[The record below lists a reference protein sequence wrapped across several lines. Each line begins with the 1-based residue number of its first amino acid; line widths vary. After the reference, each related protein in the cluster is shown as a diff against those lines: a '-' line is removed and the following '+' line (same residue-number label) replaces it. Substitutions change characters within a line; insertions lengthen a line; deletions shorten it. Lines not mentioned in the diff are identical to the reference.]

1 MQISPANL
9 GTSGGTMKRQSAIVI
24 AAGVAVALGA
34 AGVVVAQNA
43 ANRAGMRNESEMK
56 FTTIP
61 GVPTCFE
68 GSVQQGDPANTSFI
82 LLAKAKTGCAV
93 PWHWHSAS
101 EHLMIV
107 SGNVRMA
114 MVGVDQGK
122 PVVLHAGGF
131 ALMPAKHVHEMRCDK
146 TCTFYLYSDGKFDIH
161 YVDPQGKEI
170 SPDQALKPINETVA
184 TR

>member
-1 MQISPANL
+1 
-9 GTSGGTMKRQSAIVI
+9 MKRQSSIVL

-34 AGVVVAQNA
+34 VGVVLAQNA
-43 ANRAGMRNESEMK
+43 ASRAGMRNESEMK

-82 LLAKAKTGCAV
+82 LLAKVKTGCAV
-93 PWHWHSAS
+93 PWHWHSAG

-107 SGNVRMA
+107 SGSARVA
-114 MVGVDQGK
+114 MTGVGQGK
-122 PVVLHAGGF
+122 PVVLRAGGF
-131 ALMPAKHVHEMRCDK
+131 ASMPAKHVHEMRCEK
-146 TCTFYLYSDGKFDIH
+146 SCTLYLYSDGKFDIH